1 MRVEVTRRAALRGIG
16 VAVGGGRGRIGGGQ
30 STPRATVAT
39 RNLYLGADL
48 FRLFVDREGSAASIV
63 GALLE
68 QVDSSAVER
77 RMDAIAA
84 ELAAARPDVIGVQE
98 AALVRTEPE
107 SDGGF
112 DADPDADTVRYDF
125 LALLEGALAD
135 RGIAYDA
142 AVVSEN
148 TDAEFPARVD
158 GGRIDVR
165 LTDRDAVL
173 VRRRTTDVDRTA
185 TATYD
190 AALTVPVGDGFTL
203 TRGYATA
210 DVRVR
215 GRELTVSTTHLEP
228 ASAAVRVEQAETF
241 RDALSSASPV
251 VALGDFNDGPADG
264 GGAYEVLAEAFADA
278 YSEIHPDSVGEA
290 PTCCFPPSLRAD
302 DPEAALTDRF
312 DAVFARGIRPT
323 GAHRTGVD
331 PSTRIEVDD
340 VLLWP
345 SDHAGVVATFGEGSG
360 TATDRPSTEPGTASD
375 SEPETVTPRSTD
387 TPQPSTD
394 AAPSP
399 TTVSNGTGSPPDATE
414 AASPTPVTPDADAT
428 ASGGPGFGA
437 LLAAAAA
444 LGAGAGLAARSGT
457 GEEES

>member
-1 MRVEVTRRAALRGIG
+1 MGVEVTRRAALQGIG
-16 VAVGGGRGRIGGGQ
+16 AAVVGGRLGTDQ
-30 STPRATVAT
+30 SAPRATVAT

-48 FRLFVDREGSAASIV
+48 FRLFVAREGSATSII

-107 SDGGF
+107 SDGEF
-112 DADPDADTVRYDF
+112 AADPDAETVRYDL

-135 RGIAYDA
+135 RGVAYDA

-148 TDAEFPARVD
+148 TDAEFPALVD
-158 GGRIDVR
+158 GERIDVR
-165 LTDRDAVL
+165 LTDRDALL
-173 VRRRTTDVDRTA
+173 VRRKTTDVDRTA

-203 TRGYATA
+203 TRGYATG

-215 GRELTVSTTHLEP
+215 GRAFTAATTHLES

-241 RDALSSASPV
+241 RDALSAASSA
-251 VALGDFNDGPADG
+251 VALGDFNDGPTDG
-264 GGAYEVLAEAFADA
+264 DGAYEVLAEAFTDA
-278 YSEIHPDSVGEA
+278 YSATHPNSVGAA

-312 DAVFARGIRPT
+312 DAVFARGLRPT
-323 GAHRTGVD
+323 GARRTGID
-331 PSTRIEVDD
+331 PSARIEVDD
-340 VLLWP
+340 ALLWP
-345 SDHAGVVATFGEGSG
+345 SDHAGVVATFGGGSG

-375 SEPETVTPRSTD
+375 SGPETGTPEPTGTPR
-387 TPQPSTD
+387 PSTD
-394 AAPSP
+394 AAPPP
-399 TTVSNGTGSPPDATE
+399 TTVPNGTRAPSDGTETASAT
-414 AASPTPVTPDADAT
+414 DADT
-428 ASGGPGFGA
+428 TTSSGPGFGM
-437 LLAAAAA
+437 LLAGAATLAA
-444 LGAGAGLAARSGT
+444 GVGLAARSGD
-457 GEEES
+457 EEEP